1 MKQIDKRTQ
10 KNLDRIHF
18 EIQRVL
24 QEKNKEKLNPEN
36 SNIKPYKNYCLYEA
50 DIVYFPYIN
59 YGEYYER
66 ISRSTA

>member
-10 KNLDRIHF
+10 KIRDRIHF

-36 SNIKPYKNYCLYEA
+36 SNIKPYKNY
-50 DIVYFPYIN
+50 
-59 YGEYYER
+59 
-66 ISRSTA
+66 